1 MGTSSFAHRARNA
14 YREDRRWDDPVI
26 TEAELVSQR
35 Y

>member
-1 MGTSSFAHRARNA
+1 MGTWSFLIVRARVPQKQEA
-14 YREDRRWDDPVI
+14 DDPVI